1 MKVSE
6 LMEFDASK
14 YLQDESDCRL
24 YLAQAFEGGDP
35 VEIQAALG
43 DVAKAQGM
51 TKLARDSGIAREALY
66 RALSNKGNAEFATIM
81 KVIGAMGLHLT
92 LVASEEAL
100 KGKVKT
106 KAAAKPAAAK
116 KAAPRQ
122 KPNVRTAAKAGTN
135 AAAGKSTKGR
145 TRASGAHAH
154 A

>member
-14 YLQDESDCRL
+14 YLKDETDYRL

-43 DVAKAQGM
+43 DVAKARGM
-51 TKLARDSGIAREALY
+51 TALARESGIAREALY

-92 LVASEEAL
+92 LAKPEAEL
-100 KGKVKT
+100 
-106 KAAAKPAAAK
+106 KAAAKPKAATKVVVAK
-116 KAAPRQ
+116 KPR
-122 KPNVRTAAKAGTN
+122 PVAKRAG
-135 AAAGKSTKGR
+135 STTPKGR
-145 TRASGAHAH
+145 TRARSAAR

>member
-14 YLQDESDCRL
+14 YLKDETDYRL

-43 DVAKAQGM
+43 DVAKARGM
-51 TKLARDSGIAREALY
+51 TALARESGIAREALY

-81 KVIGAMGLHLT
+81 KVIAAMGLHLT
-92 LVASEEAL
+92 LTKPDEGVKAM
-100 KGKVKT
+100 VKT
-106 KAAAKPAAAK
+106 KTTAKPVTAK
-116 KAAPRQ
+116 KTAPVA
-122 KPNVRTAAKAGTN
+122 KHGVRPA
-135 AAAGKSTKGR
+135 TKGR
-145 TRASGAHAH
+145 ANAATGKATKGRARASGAHAH

>member
-14 YLQDESDCRL
+14 YLKDESDYRL

-43 DVAKAQGM
+43 DVAKARGM
-51 TKLARDSGIAREALY
+51 TALARESGIAREALY

-92 LVASEEAL
+92 LAKPEAAP
-100 KGKVKT
+100 
-106 KAAAKPAAAK
+106 KAAAKAKTANKAMVAK
-116 KAAPRQ
+116 KAPPVAKRG
-122 KPNVRTAAKAGTN
+122 RSTASTRNIRPGS
-135 AAAGKSTKGR
+135 AAHS
-145 TRASGAHAH
+145 
-154 A
+154 

>member
-14 YLQDESDCRL
+14 YLKDETDYRL

-43 DVAKAQGM
+43 DVAKARGM
-51 TKLARDSGIAREALY
+51 TALARESGIAREALY

-92 LVASEEAL
+92 LTNPGEDL
-100 KGKVKT
+100 KAKL
-106 KAAAKPAAAK
+106 KAKAGAKPAAAK
-116 KAAPRQ
+116 RAATVAKRGVSTATKARA
-122 KPNVRTAAKAGTN
+122 NATARKTA
-135 AAAGKSTKGR
+135 KGR
-145 TRASGAHAH
+145 TKASSAHAH

>member
-14 YLQDESDCRL
+14 YLKDETDYRL

-43 DVAKAQGM
+43 DVAKARGM
-51 TKLARDSGIAREALY
+51 TALARESGIAREALY

-81 KVIGAMGLHLT
+81 KVIAAMGLHLT
-92 LVASEEAL
+92 LTKPDEDR
-100 KGKVKT
+100 KTKVKA
-106 KAAAKPAAAK
+106 KAVAKPVAAK
-116 KAAPRQ
+116 KAASGA
-122 KPNVRTAAKAGTN
+122 KHGVRTATKARAN
-135 AAAGKSTKGR
+135 AATGKTVKGR
-145 TRASGAHAH
+145 TRGGGAHVH